1 MALKN
6 TTASIP
12 TYDLYMQNDIN
23 TKGCTQWYYFSVTSR
38 SRGKAKLRIINFVI
52 FILFS
57 ISLLL
62 YIKEEWKFYSPMTVL
77 IGKGQALLLLT
88 PKLTKIHILLTSFMI
103 FNYPKKI
110 HILPMDIPIL
120 IMSII
125 CLLPT
130 AFMLSPNFK
139 SKQLF
144 TFRIIHKA
152 VLCTSLMGNPIHM
165 LYISNFSQKKDPKQ
179 LIYIIGRQHP
189 GETPASFIVEGVINF
204 LLSNSH

>member
-62 YIKEEWKFYSPMTVL
+62 YIKEVWRFCSPMMVL
-77 IGKGQALLLLT
+77 IGEGQALLLLT
-88 PKLTKIHILLTSFMI
+88 PKLTKIHIHLTSFMI
-103 FNYPKKI
+103 FNFLRKI
-110 HILPMDIPIL
+110 HTLPMAIL
-120 IMSII
+120 ILITNII
-125 CLLPT
+125 LIIST
-130 AFMLSPNFK
+130 AFMPNRNSK
-139 SKQLF
+139 SK
-144 TFRIIHKA
+144 
-152 VLCTSLMGNPIHM
+152 M
-165 LYISNFSQKKDPKQ
+165 
-179 LIYIIGRQHP
+179 
-189 GETPASFIVEGVINF
+189 INI
-204 LLSNSH
+204 